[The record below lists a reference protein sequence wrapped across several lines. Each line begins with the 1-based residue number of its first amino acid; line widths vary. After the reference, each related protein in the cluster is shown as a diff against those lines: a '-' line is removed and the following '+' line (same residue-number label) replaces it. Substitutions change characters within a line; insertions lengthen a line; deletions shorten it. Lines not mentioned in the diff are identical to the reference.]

1 MARLTVVPVIP
12 LALSDARKTATFA
25 VSSSVM
31 TRRGWVVL
39 ARNPS
44 NCAQVMPDALARIPA
59 LRDRT
64 LSSAP
69 GGHARRTRRQEGLW
83 ISPN

>member
-1 MARLTVVPVIP
+1 MVRLTVVPVIP
-12 LALSDARKTATFA
+12 LALSDARKTAAFA

-44 NCAQVMPDALARIPA
+44 NCAQVMALARIPA
-59 LRDRT
+59 LRART

-69 GGHARRTRRQEGLW
+69 GGHARRTGRQEGLW